1 MLGDLPGAQ
10 SVATPRK
17 QGQHLGL
24 CRIDSGRTA
33 GGPEFGTKHQCNALE
48 TFNEPGRDRV
58 GNRSVIHKE
67 WIGLLTNGVN
77 IILRSRQC
85 GLCWGG
91 KYPSPLRSRN
101 VEAAGEPNEFKSAG
115 THLKFHQP
123 GASEW
128 NCYIRA
134 LPEAGSTRRERPAHR
149 PYPQLRR

>member
-77 IILRSRQC
+77 SIFSQ
-85 GLCWGG
+85 
-91 KYPSPLRSRN
+91 SPVRPLLARKI
-101 VEAAGEPNEFKSAG
+101 PF
-115 THLKFHQP
+115 
-123 GASEW
+123 
-128 NCYIRA
+128 
-134 LPEAGSTRRERPAHR
+134 STSIKEC
-149 PYPQLRR
+149 